1 MIGIKGDPMQ
11 AKRKSLQQLLSH
23 NFWKNAPVP
32 NGGAAV
38 CWMGLGAP
46 NKNHNQVFH
55 LEIG

>member
-1 MIGIKGDPMQ
+1 MQ

-32 NGGAAV
+32 NGVAAV
-38 CWMGLGAP
+38 CWTELGAP
-46 NKNHNQVFH
+46 NENYNQVFR